1 MFLCLCIINSKGYS
15 EHLVRFLCT
24 CALTGAQSVLVTQWQ
39 VPDIAMEKFYFSFYH
54 SLKKEE
60 HISGAVSAAVD
71 ALRNDDR

>member
-1 MFLCLCIINSKGYS
+1 M
-15 EHLVRFLCT
+15 
-24 CALTGAQSVLVTQWQ
+24 TQWQ

-54 SLKKEE
+54 SLKKED